1 MIRVILIA
9 FAVAVLAI
17 IGLYIAGSDKW
28 QEEVKDDLK
37 GIFGVAAVAVIIALI
52 IK

>member
-1 MIRVILIA
+1 MLIA

-28 QEEVKDDLK
+28 QENVKADK
-37 GIFGVAAVAVIIALI
+37 KVIVSIAAVAVIIALI

>member
-1 MIRVILIA
+1 MLIA
-9 FAVAVLAI
+9 FSVIVLAV
-17 IGLYIAGSDKW
+17 IGIYIAGSDKW
-28 QEEVKDDLK
+28 QKEVKADLK